1 MKIAITGGTGF
12 VGGHLA
18 RRLRTEGHEVVLL
31 SRIAR
36 AEASDNTPYPGAV
49 SRVSSDLSDPGMLT
63 AAFAGCDAVAHCAG
77 INRELGEQ
85 TYAKVHIEGTRNVVE
100 AAKRAGVRRIALMS
114 FLRARPDC
122 GSPYHESKSAAEEIV
137 RNSGL
142 NYTIIKS
149 GMVYGRGDHMLDHL
163 SHAFYTLPVLA
174 TVGLRQKA
182 IRPLAIDDLV
192 QVLLAAMVDG
202 RLANQTIAITG
213 AEELYLSDAAR
224 RVAQVLGRRVWMF
237 PAPLWFHYLLA
248 LVCEVT
254 MKVPLVAQGTGA
266 DSLRRSCRASDRVRS
281 SPARSAATATIHS
294 RTNQGWAARAR
305 TLRPAR
311 PEVLRG
317 MRAFH
322 NIAGAPSFTFWARS
336 GDFDAGIRFSLS
348 LAP

>member
-1 MKIAITGGTGF
+1 MKIAIPGGTGF

-31 SRIAR
+31 SRKAC

-49 SRVSSDLSDPGMLT
+49 SRVCSDLSDPGMLT

-100 AAKRAGVRRIALMS
+100 AANRAGVRRIALMS

-122 GSPYHESKSAAEEIV
+122 GSPYHESKSAAEQIV

-202 RLANQTIAITG
+202 RLTNQTIAITG

-224 RVAQVLGRRVWMF
+224 RVAEVLGRRVWMF

-254 MKVPLVAQGTGA
+254 MKVPLVA
-266 DSLRRSCRASDRVRS
+266 RAQVRILS
-281 SPARSAATATIHS
+281 EGVVEPATACDPLPPDLQPRRRFTPEQIS
-294 RTNQGWAARAR
+294 VGLPAPGPFG
-305 TLRPAR
+305 LRD
-311 PEVLRG
+311 LRCC
-317 MRAFH
+317 
-322 NIAGAPSFTFWARS
+322 AG
-336 GDFDAGIRFSLS
+336 
-348 LAP
+348 